1 MYTYLK
7 IINFLTYKM
16 KKNKNFQTII
26 ICTCMYIDTRYVRSM
41 MGIHTSLNVASS
53 ISWHAKWQNKYFY
66 KLLLF
71 VYRHKILV
79 HGLFND
85 GYSYTSLN
93 VASSIN
99 ALKYHQFLDMQND
112 KKIFCPS
119 YYYIHLYIDTR
130 YVHSM
135 MGIHTLI

>member
-1 MYTYLK
+1 MT
-7 IINFLTYKM
+7 
-16 KKNKNFQTII
+16 KNIFQNYYY
-26 ICTCMYIDTRYVRSM
+26 YIDTRYVHSM
-41 MGIHTSLNVASS
+41 IGIHTSLNVA
-53 ISWHAKWQNKYFY
+53 
-66 KLLLF
+66 L
-71 VYRHKILV
+71 
-79 HGLFND
+79 
-85 GYSYTSLN
+85 
-93 VASSIN
+93 SIN